1 MSASVHLLIQKQ
13 MAHVVSDK
21 SCVHTSFIRFTAIGL
36 DLDLHL
42 LSPDTITDYGGHG
55 LFR

>member
-1 MSASVHLLIQKQ
+1 MHLLIHKQ
-13 MAHVVSDK
+13 MAHVDSDK
-21 SCVHTSFIRFTAIGL
+21 SCVHTSFIRFTAIGV

-42 LSPDTITDYGGHG
+42 LSQDTITDYGGHG